1 MSAGAGSPG
10 LAPSRARGGLMKQ
23 WFLILSA
30 FLLAMGAPSAE
41 KETGLWPSQ
50 LHSASIHFDNDLFVR
65 TDR

>member
-1 MSAGAGSPG
+1 
-10 LAPSRARGGLMKQ
+10 MKQ